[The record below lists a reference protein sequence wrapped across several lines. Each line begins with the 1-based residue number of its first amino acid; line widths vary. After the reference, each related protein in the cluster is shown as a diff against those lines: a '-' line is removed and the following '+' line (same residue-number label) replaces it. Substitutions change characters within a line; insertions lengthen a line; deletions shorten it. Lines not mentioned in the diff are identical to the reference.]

1 MPMAE
6 IITPRV
12 ACDLSEAALIDAC
25 AQLGVTTHG
34 ETLVCSLANLLEA
47 EGLARKYQMNLV
59 MLPPAMLKNPYAAWA
74 VVTKTRGIFWSEG
87 A

>member
-1 MPMAE
+1 MAE

-12 ACDLSEAALIDAC
+12 QCDLSEWSLIDAC

-34 ETLVCSLANLLEA
+34 EMLVCSLSNLLQA
-47 EGLARKYQMNLV
+47 EGLARKHQMRLV
-59 MLPPAMLKNPYAAWA
+59 MLPPAVLKSPDAWA

>member
-1 MPMAE
+1 MAE

-12 ACDLSEAALIDAC
+12 ACDLSEWTLIDAC
-25 AQLGVTTHG
+25 TQLGVTTHG
-34 ETLVCSLANLLEA
+34 ETLVCALSNLLEA
-47 EGLARKYQMNLV
+47 EALARKYQMNLV
-59 MLPPAMLKNPYAAWA
+59 MLPPAMFTTHAAWA